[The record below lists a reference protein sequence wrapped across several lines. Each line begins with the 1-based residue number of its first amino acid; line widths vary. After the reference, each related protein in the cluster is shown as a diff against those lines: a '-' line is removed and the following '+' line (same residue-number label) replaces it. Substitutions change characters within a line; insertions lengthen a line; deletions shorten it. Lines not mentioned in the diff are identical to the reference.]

1 MTSSD
6 RTTCWPKLLCFA
18 LAILGLVVGWL
29 AVLPSLGELPL
40 IQEQIEAMRQ
50 QGINPSAIY
59 YSDHPGHRDWERRI
73 QDRII
78 RNQQAFWP

>member
-1 MTSSD
+1 
-6 RTTCWPKLLCFA
+6 
-18 LAILGLVVGWL
+18 
-29 AVLPSLGELPL
+29 
-40 IQEQIEAMRQ
+40 MRR

>member
-1 MTSSD
+1 MMKHD
-6 RTTCWPKLLCFA
+6 RTTRWPKRLSFA
-18 LAILGLVVGWL
+18 LTVLGLVAGWWI
-29 AVLPSLGELPL
+29 VLPQLSEIPL
-40 IQEQIEAMRQ
+40 IHEHIEAMRR